1 MKTDSNAR
9 FLRRPR
15 IILILAIFAVI
26 GTGDLALWYW
36 AEEPGSDRATLPLPR
51 ADVPIP
57 GVPVTGRPDVPIYA
71 IGLGTVQASFTIGI
85 NSQLDDI
92 VLTDGRVLVNA
103 RARILPSSARTEAA
117 K

>member
-1 MKTDSNAR
+1 LISASCGWRRGYLGKLANLRKTPVKTDSNAR

-15 IILILAIFAVI
+15 IILILAIFAV
-26 GTGDLALWYW
+26 
-36 AEEPGSDRATLPLPR
+36 
-51 ADVPIP
+51 
-57 GVPVTGRPDVPIYA
+57 
-71 IGLGTVQASFTIGI
+71 LGTVQASFTIGI